1 MTDKSPITPS
11 TVVMKMAAPVPKTP
25 YSHHVQQLQQ
35 QYVPRRPSPL
45 ARFTSSEGED
55 ENEDIDFVPR
65 SGGRTPMD
73 GTYQSPISVASEDGE
88 VKLDRNNSVANRK
101 DDSSLQNPVLLK
113 KSFSISNNMLPDDK
127 DGRKLLVPPSSTPSY
142 GGIVAS
148 EYNSDVES
156 DDDFGSN
163 AEAVNNGDSRSTS
176 ISNVSNM
183 STLNGLVI
191 STDDGEYDEE
201 DDAEKHPI
209 PLFVHGDH
217 VLIFSS
223 ECMKDL
229 TIKHGITGQ
238 LSGTLPLA
246 PQQNSLLGFPWR
258 LSLYEVLW
266 CLHEGVGVLV
276 DAEEVV
282 KNGYLKEL
290 ADDDRKR
297 RVVVD
302 DLQDRLDRW
311 RDEKQKEIEEQMKK
325 LNIIKKD
332 RRVMKPLENVLV
344 SSASMPDLQ
353 QVINDKE
360 RKEKYIEDAKQKS
373 REMHEKSKK
382 NQIVFMETPTDDS
395 RISFL
400 WDGLLK
406 KYYDAKSYRQ
416 FGLLQQLIDYEV
428 EHMHYEDNQSCYDK
442 IWLNFLVYKHLKSQL
457 GFYLLPGMRFGGVFV
472 SYPGDPLRYH
482 AQQIIDTKEYYKE
495 DIGLFRM
502 CNRGRLATGV
512 RKVWIVGGTVDAGNK
527 DKSIV
532 ERLFFDGSKG
542 DRSGGRGEAGNTSSG
557 SGKIRCFSIEW
568 AGF

>member
-1 MTDKSPITPS
+1 
-11 TVVMKMAAPVPKTP
+11 MAR
-25 YSHHVQQLQQ
+25 L
-35 QYVPRRPSPL
+35 
-45 ARFTSSEGED
+45 TSSEGGD
-55 ENEDIDFVPR
+55 ENEDMGIVSR
-65 SGGRTPMD
+65 KGRKTPMD
-73 GTYQSPISVASEDGE
+73 GTYQSPISIASEDQGS
-88 VKLDRNNSVANRK
+88 KLDRNSSIANSDSRRN
-101 DDSSLQNPVLLK
+101 DSSIQNPVLLK
-113 KSFSISNNMLPDDK
+113 KSFFISNNMLRDDANS
-127 DGRKLLVPPSSTPSY
+127 GKLLVPPSSTPSY

-148 EYNSDVES
+148 EYNSDFDS

-163 AEAVNNGDSRSTS
+163 PEAINNGDSRSTS

-183 STLNGLVI
+183 STLDGLVI
-191 STDDGEYDEE
+191 STDEGEYDEE
-201 DDAEKHPI
+201 DDREKDLI

-223 ECMKDL
+223 EHMKDL
-229 TIKHGITGQ
+229 TIKYGITGQ

-276 DAEEVV
+276 DGEEVV

-290 ADDDRKR
+290 VEDDRKR

-332 RRVMKPLENVLV
+332 RRAMKPLDNVLV

-360 RKEKYIEDAKQKS
+360 RKEKDIEETKQKS
-373 REMHEKSKK
+373 KEMHEKSKK

-416 FGLLQQLIDYEV
+416 FGLLQRLIDYEV
-428 EHMHYEDNQSCYDK
+428 EHIHYEDKQSCYDK

-482 AQQIIDTKEYYKE
+482 AQQIIDTKQYYEE

-512 RKVWIVGGTVDAGNK
+512 RKVWIVGGTVDTGNT
-527 DKSIV
+527 DRNIA
-532 ERLFFDGSKG
+532 ERLLFDGGDKGRSKG
-542 DRSGGRGEAGNTSSG
+542 RGDASSD